1 MTELDIFCRN
11 FRYLREIS
19 GLSLEEMAKC
29 VGISVYSVKTTE
41 QGRVPRTVNIE
52 TLLAIFVSFG
62 VTTSDMF
69 IGDKEIILKK
79 YQRNRR
85 MLQ

>member
-29 VGISVYSVKTTE
+29 VGISVYSVKTIE
-41 QGRVPRTVNIE
+41 RGRVPRTLRSKTLMIIYVN
-52 TLLAIFVSFG
+52 FG
-62 VTTSDMF
+62 IPPSDMF
-69 IGDKEIILKK
+69 IADRKIILKK
-79 YQRNRR
+79 YRQK
-85 MLQ
+85 Q

>member
-19 GLSLEEMAKC
+19 ELSLKEMAKC
-29 VGISVYSVKTTE
+29 VGISVYSAKRIE
-41 QGRVPRTVNIE
+41 QGFVPRTVKTG

-62 VTTSDMF
+62 VTPSDMF
-69 IGDKEIILKK
+69 VDDKENVLKLYK
-79 YQRNRR
+79 HFRR
-85 MLQ
+85 MLH

>member
-1 MTELDIFCRN
+1 MTELDILCRI

-29 VGISVYSVKTTE
+29 VGISVYSVKRIE
-41 QGRVPRTVNIE
+41 QGIVPRTVKMG

-62 VTTSDMF
+62 IPLSYMF